1 MNLTLDII
9 KMEFKTCVVHRD
21 CTVDKL
27 DRELEQMLEGTT
39 PQYSPDLF

>member
-1 MNLTLDII
+1 
-9 KMEFKTCVVHRD
+9 MEIKTCVAYRD
-21 CTVDKL
+21 STVDKL